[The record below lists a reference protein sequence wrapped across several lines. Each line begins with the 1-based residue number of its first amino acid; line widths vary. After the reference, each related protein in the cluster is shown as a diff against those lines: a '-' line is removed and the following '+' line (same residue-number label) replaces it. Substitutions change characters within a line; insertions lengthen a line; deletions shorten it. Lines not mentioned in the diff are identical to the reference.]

1 MIFSQNC
8 DFEVWRRER
17 EPTNI
22 HTHQWSGEREE
33 ELGGGGGGVCVCG
46 RGREDGWR
54 GGGEKGDLITYEL
67 HQISRRVSTCAGLY
81 LR

>member
-22 HTHQWSGEREE
+22 HTHQWSGERERR
-33 ELGGGGGGVCVCG
+33 GWAVVVVVCVWEGERGWGAGG
-46 RGREDGWR
+46 RA
-54 GGGEKGDLITYEL
+54 I
-67 HQISRRVSTCAGLY
+67 
-81 LR
+81 